1 MNSQGSRLKAGGAW
15 LAPLRQL
22 ALLAIFLGAAAGCK
36 ISQDATAAAA
46 QLASTSKDLSGYYKA
61 MSGVVED
68 SIQLGRLQS
77 ALLGT
82 PFGPQDVA
90 VEQETIDELQKRSAL
105 ASSLQNLSSA
115 FSSLTGSTAPGDV
128 ATSANNLATQL
139 VTIKALPSGPPI
151 PELLGQAA
159 KAIVLLVQERQERKA
174 AKELDGLVAGVA
186 QLFKSEEPVYESLYA
201 TYFALAGSLA
211 KESIKRNWV
220 DGSGLLHPALKPFD
234 LAPAAAAAASIN
246 TSLEGYLQQS
256 LASQA
261 TEREAS
267 QHKATEGMDEA
278 LQEMSKRIHQLATE
292 KSLLAI
298 GNPPTLADVEAWLL
312 QVTAAQ

>member
-1 MNSQGSRLKAGGAW
+1 
-15 LAPLRQL
+15 
-22 ALLAIFLGAAAGCK
+22 
-36 ISQDATAAAA
+36 
-46 QLASTSKDLSGYYKA
+46 
-61 MSGVVED
+61 
-68 SIQLGRLQS
+68 
-77 ALLGT
+77 
-82 PFGPQDVA
+82 
-90 VEQETIDELQKRSAL
+90 
-105 ASSLQNLSSA
+105 
-115 FSSLTGSTAPGDV
+115 
-128 ATSANNLATQL
+128 
-139 VTIKALPSGPPI
+139 
-151 PELLGQAA
+151 LLGQAA